1 MKLKSTLL
9 AATLAMFAATTAT
22 AIAAEADVHDSVTS
36 EQGEAKKPVKKPVK
50 KHNHMEEKTNVP
62 MSEPAPHTD
71 KEMPKDRHDH
81 MKEKH

>member
-9 AATLAMFAATTAT
+9 VATLAMFVAVSAT
-22 AIAAEADVHDSVTS
+22 AIAAEAAMHDTATA

-50 KHNHMEEKTNVP
+50 KHSHMEEKTNMP
-62 MSEPAPHTD
+62 MSEPAPHMD